1 MDVTTCTSEHAIE
14 HALSGEH
21 QDLPHGAGLVM
32 ISLAYYKTFID
43 RGDCPEKFIDMARAL
58 GMADANKPEDFLTAL
73 AALQKACGV
82 ADLKMS
88 DWGIRREELPG
99 MPALAR
105 SAVGA
110 LFSVDPSE
118 LTDDDVLA
126 ILEASWR

>member
-1 MDVTTCTSEHAIE
+1 MNAK
-14 HALSGEH
+14 
-21 QDLPHGAGLVM
+21 
-32 ISLAYYKTFID
+32 SLLLA
-43 RGDCPEKFIDMARAL
+43 
-58 GMADANKPEDFLTAL
+58 AL
-73 AALQKACGV
+73 AAPLCGLAQDGAPPEASAMDTTPPPAAVYFTHDISPAGLEKACGV
-82 ADLKMS
+82 GDLKMS

-110 LFSVDPSE
+110 LFSVDPSP